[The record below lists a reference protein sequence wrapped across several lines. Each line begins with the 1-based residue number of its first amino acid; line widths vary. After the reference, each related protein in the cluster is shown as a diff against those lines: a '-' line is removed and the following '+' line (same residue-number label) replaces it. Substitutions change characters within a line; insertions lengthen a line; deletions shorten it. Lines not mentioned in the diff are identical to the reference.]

1 MNCDTA
7 FDLMTDAE
15 GSRSVALARHLDECP
30 RCRQMQATL
39 SPALDFLVATPPAGD
54 AHEPV
59 APHSVTGSRGRRQPI
74 VTAEALR
81 IAQQT
86 AIALRTRTES
96 PRIRLQRLA
105 GRTLQYSA
113 VFAAGL
119 LVALMLFEIRHES
132 GPREREC
139 TRYAAAMRNPQRT
152 RTEIQALQLSC
163 ARCHN
168 PAENSPEGPSS
179 TIKSS
184 RRDDVLWL
192 ERLLGQEPL
201 VVICGSTN
209 ARATRDLG

>member
-54 AHEPV
+54 AHEPA

-81 IAQQT
+81 IAQET
-86 AIALRTRTES
+86 AISLRVRTET
-96 PRIRLQRLA
+96 PRIRLQRVA
-105 GRTLQYSA
+105 GRMLQYSA

-119 LVALMLFEIRHES
+119 
-132 GPREREC
+132 
-139 TRYAAAMRNPQRT
+139 
-152 RTEIQALQLSC
+152 
-163 ARCHN
+163 
-168 PAENSPEGPSS
+168 
-179 TIKSS
+179 
-184 RRDDVLWL
+184 
-192 ERLLGQEPL
+192 
-201 VVICGSTN
+201 
-209 ARATRDLG
+209 

>member
-15 GSRSVALARHLDECP
+15 GSRSAALARHLDDCP

-39 SPALDFLVATPPAGD
+39 APALDFLVETHPADG
-54 AHEPV
+54 AREPGV
-59 APHSVTGSRGRRQPI
+59 PHSATASAGRRQPI

-96 PRIRLQRLA
+96 PRDRMQRLA

-119 LVALMLFEIRHES
+119 LVALMLFEIRHET
-132 GPREREC
+132 GPAEREC

-152 RTEIQALQLSC
+152 STEIEALQLSC

-168 PAENSPEGPSS
+168 PPESQREERPSR
-179 TIKSS
+179 IHSS
-184 RRDDVLWL
+184 RRADELLL
-192 ERLLGQEPL
+192 ERLLGQETL
-201 VVICGSTN
+201 VAVGGSD
-209 ARATRDLG
+209 ARASKDIG